1 MDHSDLEA
9 STERNRRAWNAQR
22 FEAWMSRYK
31 SPEVEARVIAAN
43 PQHVTRRIYPYLGEV
58 EGKQICNVQGSHGRM
73 AVALALMGA
82 DVHVIDFSEEN
93 QKFASALANAAGV
106 KIDYTVC
113 DILNISQVGLRHRFD
128 SLVLELG
135 ILHYHQ
141 DLDRFFVVMRYGQM
155 VHATI
160 FTTKLSKQMFLI
172 RNRAVHHWAHAITDF
187 GHWERS
193 FHPR

>member
-1 MDHSDLEA
+1 MDQSDLEA
-9 STERNRRAWNAQR
+9 STERNQRAWNAQR

-43 PQHVTRRIYPYLGEV
+43 PQHVARRIYPYLGEV

-82 DVHVIDFSEEN
+82 DVHVIDFSEGN

-128 SLVLELG
+128 CLVLELG

-141 DLDRFFVVMRYGQM
+141 YLDRFFAVMRYLLAENG
-155 VHATI
+155 V
-160 FTTKLSKQMFLI
+160 LI
-172 RNRAVHHWAHAITDF
+172 LN
-187 GHWERS
+187 E
-193 FHPR
+193 FHPVQRKLFWPDGPRDYFHDQIIKAEKQ